1 MDLCTCTC
9 TYIVKSKNITLP
21 SLTMGSLRAGPVAYT
36 GGILLLLLLLW
47 VFKATPFHPTHHP
60 HSPIAKSHQD
70 SKMGIFHIVMF
81 QFKESAS
88 AEQVQDVIILS
99 S

>member
-1 MDLCTCTC
+1 
-9 TYIVKSKNITLP
+9 
-21 SLTMGSLRAGPVAYT
+21 MGSLRAGPVAYT

-47 VFKATPFHPTHHP
+47 VFTATPFHPTHHP

-88 AEQVQDVIILS
+88 AEQVQDVYFLLS
-99 S
+99 FPCEPWKHR